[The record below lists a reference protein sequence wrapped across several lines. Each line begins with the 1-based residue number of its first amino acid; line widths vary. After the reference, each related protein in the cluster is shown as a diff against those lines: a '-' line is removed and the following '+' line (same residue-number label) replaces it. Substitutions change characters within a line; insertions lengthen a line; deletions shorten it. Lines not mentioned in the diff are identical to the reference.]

1 MSLSSFL
8 EENADVRA
16 QFLAQIKK
24 PVFRIKSPLLAPPLT
39 TSYGLAGTAFDYLLR
54 FYVQKLNHQTIVS
67 SWVADEGLAALSV
80 RRGRA
85 AANKA
90 KRVLEEAKRR
100 HKAYLKSKRTLPPPT
115 LIEAAV
121 WLASLD
127 TVFRCGFIDPKM
139 FAPPPSALMKDLHA
153 MLAIVPVE
161 HFRGKRCVLNP
172 TFGTGSELVGGADA
186 DLIIDDTL
194 IDLKT
199 TKHLT
204 FGREHFN
211 QLAGY
216 YLLSCVGGV
225 DDCNEAGINNLAIY
239 FARYGF
245 FHRIPVAGCIAESK
259 LPALLRWLK
268 SRARLHVK

>member
-1 MSLSSFL
+1 M
-8 EENADVRA
+8 R
-16 QFLAQIKK
+16 
-24 PVFRIKSPLLAPPLT
+24 
-39 TSYGLAGTAFDYLLR
+39 YLNPSRGQQLR
-54 FYVQKLNHQTIVS
+54 FYVQKLNKKTVTS
-67 SWVADEGLAALSV
+67 SWVAEQGVAALSA
-80 RRGRA
+80 RCSRA
-85 AANKA
+85 TANKA
-90 KRVLEEAKRR
+90 KRTLEEAKRR
-100 HKAYLKSKRTLPPPT
+100 HRAYLKSKRTVPPPA

-127 TVFRCGFIDPKM
+127 TVFRCGFVDPKM
-139 FAPPPSALMKDLHA
+139 FAPPPRALMEDLQS
-153 MLAIVPVE
+153 MLAIEPVE
-161 HFRGKRCVLNP
+161 HFRGTRCVLNP
-172 TFGTGSELVGGADA
+172 TFGPGSELVGGADD

-216 YLLSCVGGV
+216 YLLSCIGGV
-225 DDCNEAGINNLAIY
+225 DDCEEGGINYLAIY

-245 FHRIPVAGCIAESK
+245 FHRIPVARCIAESK

-268 SRARLHVK
+268 KRAGR